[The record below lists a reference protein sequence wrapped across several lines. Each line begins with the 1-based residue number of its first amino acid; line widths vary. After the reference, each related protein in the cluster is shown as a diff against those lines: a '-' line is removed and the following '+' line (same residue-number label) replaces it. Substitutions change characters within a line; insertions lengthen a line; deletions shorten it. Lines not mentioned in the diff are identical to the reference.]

1 MSDMSKFEKA
11 QAASEARD
19 AATSR
24 AAGSSAAAVAA
35 AMRRYLNAEQYHE
48 LRDEQDHPATE
59 RISPHHPE

>member
-48 LRDEQDHPATE
+48 LREEEGDAASE
-59 RISPHHPE
+59 RISPDQPE